1 MGDMNL
7 VFEWENSGED
17 ASSISPPLVKGD
29 RGEGGIRQKRMAK
42 LRGIK

>member
-29 RGEGGIRQKRMAK
+29 RGEREYGRKEWQS
-42 LRGIK
+42 